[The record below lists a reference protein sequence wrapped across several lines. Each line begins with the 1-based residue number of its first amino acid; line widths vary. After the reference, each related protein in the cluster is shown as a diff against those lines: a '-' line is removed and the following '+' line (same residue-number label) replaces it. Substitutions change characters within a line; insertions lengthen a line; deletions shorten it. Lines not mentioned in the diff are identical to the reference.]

1 MAYTGSDMADSTSFE
16 DSEGISNFRP
26 QDFKDSMVIGKGK

>member
-1 MAYTGSDMADSTSFE
+1 MTYLESDATDAPSFE
-16 DSEGISNFRP
+16 ETDAVCTFKP

>member
-1 MAYTGSDMADSTSFE
+1 MAYPGSDAVDGPCFE
-16 DSEGISNFRP
+16 ETEGVCNFRP

>member
-1 MAYTGSDMADSTSFE
+1 MAYPGGDAADGPSFE
-16 DSEGISNFRP
+16 ETEGVCNFRP